1 MRKLIYS
8 LFLMAGICAS
18 AFTASA
24 NVSPTP
30 VDTPSALKSTNSS
43 EKLYFSDVIKGH
55 NYQLYAEHYSHSSH
69 SSHWSHSSH
78 SSHYS
83 GS

>member
-24 NVSPTP
+24 KMSPTP
-30 VDTPSALKSTNSS
+30 ADTVSVQKGTDAS

-69 SSHWSHSSH
+69 SSHWSHASH
-78 SSHYS
+78 RSHYS
-83 GS
+83 GY